1 MDKPL
6 KKTLYEQLGGR
17 GAVEAAVDLFY
28 EKVMAD
34 ERINFLFEGVD
45 IARQRAKQ
53 KAFMT
58 YAFGG
63 APGYSG
69 QSLRKAHEHLV
80 QEKGLTDEHFDAVAE
95 NLKAALQE
103 LNVPAAL
110 IKEVLGIVGCTRDDV
125 LGR

>member
-1 MDKPL
+1 MDQPL

-17 GAVEAAVDLFY
+17 DAVEAAVDLFY

-34 ERINFLFEGVD
+34 ERINLLFEGVD

-63 APGYSG
+63 APNYSG
-69 QSLRKAHEHLV
+69 QSLRKAHERLV